1 MALYGDF
8 MNNREK
14 TRQILMQL
22 PELCFD
28 FISSVSQRTS
38 ELTRLN
44 YVHDLKLFFSFLHE
58 YISGFEKDPKD
69 YTIHELKL
77 VSPRN
82 IDMFL
87 DHISSYNANIDD
99 KLVERTNQN
108 SGKKR
113 KITTI
118 RAFYRFLYKRQLIDR
133 DVTALV
139 DVPKIKEKAIITL
152 ELHEIQRLFEIIS
165 TGNNLPG
172 NGKAWNEKTRTRD
185 LAIFALLLGTGIRIS
200 ECVGLNLEDIDFKTG
215 MFKVT
220 RKGGNEAILYFS
232 KEVASYLLDYLED
245 RKDAIPN
252 EGHKKALFLSSQNN
266 RISVRAVQHFV
277 ANYKKA
283 SGIVKKISPH
293 KFRSTYGTR
302 LYQSTQDIYLVADV
316 LGHKDVNTTTK
327 HYAKMSDKL
336 RRSAAEKV
344 SLTEDSDN

>member
-1 MALYGDF
+1 

-14 TRQILMQL
+14 MREILIQL
-22 PELCFD
+22 PELCYD

-44 YVHDLKLFFSFLHE
+44 YVHDLKLFFNFLHE
-58 YISGFEKDPKD
+58 FIPGFEKSPKD
-69 YTIHELKL
+69 YTVSELKL
-77 VSPRN
+77 VKPRN

-87 DHISSYNANIDD
+87 EHVSSYSVKIDD
-99 KLVERTNQN
+99 KTLERTNHN
-108 SGKKR
+108 AGKKR

-118 RAFYRFLYKRQLIDR
+118 RAFYRFLYKRQLIDS

-152 ELHEIQRLFEIIS
+152 EPEEIQRLLATVEN
-165 TGNNLPG
+165 GNNLVG
-172 NGKAWNEKTRTRD
+172 NGKAWNEKTRKRD

-200 ECVGLNLEDIDFKTG
+200 ECVGLNIEDIDFDTG

-232 KEVASYLLDYLED
+232 QEVGTYLLAYLKE
-245 RKDAIPN
+245 RKELSPN
-252 EGHKKALFLSSQNN
+252 EGHEKALFLSSQLN

-283 SGIVKKISPH
+283 AGIVKKISPH

-327 HYAKMSDKL
+327 HYAKMSDEL
-336 RRSAAEKV
+336 RKKAADKV
-344 SLTEDSDN
+344 SLSNIDDDNADD

>member
-1 MALYGDF
+1 
-8 MNNREK
+8 MNNSQK
-14 TRQILMQL
+14 TREMLMQL
-22 PELCFD
+22 PELCYD

-44 YVHDLKLFFSFLHE
+44 YVHDLKLFFTFLHE
-58 YISGFEKDPKD
+58 YISGFENKPKD
-69 YTIHELKL
+69 YTIDELKL

-87 DHISSYNANIDD
+87 DYISSYNVNINE
-99 KLVERTNQN
+99 KLIERSNQN
-108 SGKKR
+108 AGKKR

-118 RAFYRFLYKRQLIDR
+118 RAFYRFLYKRQLISS

-139 DVPKIKEKAIITL
+139 DVPKIKEKVIITL
-152 ELHEIQRLFEIIS
+152 ENEEVQRLFQTVS
-165 TGNNLPG
+165 NGTNLSG

-200 ECVGLNLEDIDFKTG
+200 ECVGLNLDDIDFKTG
-215 MFKVT
+215 MFKIT

-232 KEVASYLLDYLED
+232 QEVASYLLDYLED
-245 RKDAIPN
+245 RKDVKPN
-252 EGHKKALFLSSQNN
+252 DGHEKALFLSSQNN
-266 RISVRAVQHFV
+266 RISVRAVQHFL

-293 KFRSTYGTR
+293 KFRSTFGTR

-327 HYAKMSDKL
+327 HYAKMSDEL
-336 RRSAAEKV
+336 RKNAANKV
-344 SLTEDSDN
+344 SLNEKPED

>member
-1 MALYGDF
+1 

-14 TRQILMQL
+14 TREILMQL
-22 PELCFD
+22 PELCYD

-58 YISGFEKDPKD
+58 YIPGFEKEPKD
-69 YTIHELKL
+69 YDVRELKL
-77 VSPRN
+77 VTPRN

-87 DHISSYNANIDD
+87 EHVSSYNVKIDD
-99 KLVERTNQN
+99 KQIERTNQN
-108 SGKKR
+108 AGKKR

-118 RAFYRFLYKRQLIDR
+118 RALYRFLYKRQLIES

-139 DVPKIKEKAIITL
+139 DVPKIKDKAIITL
-152 ELHEIQRLFEIIS
+152 ETDEIRRLLNAVE
-165 TGNNLPG
+165 TGHNLPG
-172 NGKAWNEKTRTRD
+172 NGKAWNEKTRKRD

-200 ECVGLNLEDIDFKTG
+200 ECVGLNIDDIDFDTG

-232 KEVASYLLDYLED
+232 QEVAAYLLGYLKE
-245 RKDAIPN
+245 RKETATN
-252 EGHKKALFLSSQNN
+252 EGHEKALFLSSQNN

-277 ANYKKA
+277 SNYKQA
-283 SGIVKKISPH
+283 AGIVKKISPH

-327 HYAKMSDKL
+327 HYAKMSDEL
-336 RRSAAEKV
+336 RRKAADKV
-344 SLTEDSDN
+344 SLTTDKND

>member
-1 MALYGDF
+1 

-14 TRQILMQL
+14 TREILMQL
-22 PELCFD
+22 PELCYD
-28 FISSVSQRTS
+28 FISSVAQRTS

-58 YISGFEKDPKD
+58 FIQGFEKDPKD

-77 VSPRN
+77 VTPRN

-87 DHISSYNANIDD
+87 DHISSYNVIIDD
-99 KLVERTNQN
+99 KQIERTNQN
-108 SGKKR
+108 AGKKR

-118 RAFYRFLYKRQLIDR
+118 RAFYRFLYKRQLIES

-152 ELHEIQRLFEIIS
+152 EPEEITRLLDTVRNGS
-165 TGNNLPG
+165 NLPG
-172 NGKAWNEKTRTRD
+172 NGKAWNEKTKSRD

-200 ECVGLNLEDIDFKTG
+200 ECVGLNLGDVDFKTG

-232 KEVASYLLDYLED
+232 HEIAEYLLDYLQD
-245 RKDAIPN
+245 RKDVKPN
-252 EGHKKALFLSSQNN
+252 PGHEKALFLSSQNN

-283 SGIVKKISPH
+283 AGIVKKISPH

-302 LYQSTQDIYLVADV
+302 LYQNTGDIYLVADV

-327 HYAKMSDKL
+327 HYAKMSDEL
-336 RRSAAEKV
+336 RKSAAEKV
-344 SLTEDSDN
+344 HLTDDVKDLE

>member
-1 MALYGDF
+1 

-14 TRQILMQL
+14 TRKILMQL
-22 PELCFD
+22 PELCYD

-58 YISGFEKDPKD
+58 YIPGFEKSPKD
-69 YTIHELKL
+69 YTVSELKL

-87 DHISSYNANIDD
+87 DHVSSYNVKIDD
-99 KLVERTNQN
+99 KQIERTNQN
-108 SGKKR
+108 AGKKR

-118 RAFYRFLYKRQLIDR
+118 RAFYRFLYKRQLIES

-152 ELHEIQRLFEIIS
+152 EPDEIRRLLD
-165 TGNNLPG
+165 TVKNGTNLPG
-172 NGKAWNEKTRTRD
+172 NGKAWNAKTRSRD

-200 ECVGLNLEDIDFKTG
+200 ECVGLNLEDLDFKSG
-215 MFKVT
+215 MFKVV

-232 KEVASYLLDYLED
+232 HEIAEYILDYLQD
-245 RKDAIPN
+245 RKDVKPN
-252 EGHKKALFLSSQNN
+252 PGHEKALFLSSQNN

-283 SGIVKKISPH
+283 AGIVKKISPH

-327 HYAKMSDKL
+327 HYAKMSDEL
-336 RRSAAEKV
+336 RKKAADKV
-344 SLTEDSDN
+344 HLTEDEND

>member
-1 MALYGDF
+1 MT
-8 MNNREK
+8 NRDKQRE
-14 TRQILMQL
+14 ILMQL

-44 YVHDLKLFFSFLHE
+44 YVHDLKLFFNFLNE
-58 YISGFEKDPKD
+58 YIPGFDKKPVD
-69 YTIHELKL
+69 YTIDDLKR
-77 VSPRN
+77 VKPRD

-87 DHISSYNANIDD
+87 EHISSYSVKIDD
-99 KLVERTNQN
+99 KTIERSNQN
-108 SGKKR
+108 AGKKR

-118 RAFYRFLYKRQLIDR
+118 RAFYRFLYKRQLIER

-139 DVPKIKEKAIITL
+139 DVPKIKDKAITTL
-152 ELHEIQRLFEIIS
+152 DSDEIKRLFDTVKNGS
-165 TGNNLPG
+165 NLAG
-172 NGKAWNEKTRTRD
+172 NGKSWNEKTRSRD

-200 ECVGLNLEDIDFKTG
+200 ECVGLNLEDVDFKTG
-215 MFKVT
+215 MFKIT

-232 KEVASYLLDYLED
+232 HEISEYLLDYLQD
-245 RKDAIPN
+245 RKDVKPN
-252 EGHKKALFLSSQNN
+252 PGHEKAFFLSSQNN

-283 SGIVKKISPH
+283 AGIVKKISPH

-302 LYQSTQDIYLVADV
+302 LYQNTQDIYLVADV

-327 HYAKMSDKL
+327 HYAKMSDEL
-336 RRSAAEKV
+336 RKKAANKV
-344 SLTEDSDN
+344 PLTDD

>member
-1 MALYGDF
+1 

-14 TRQILMQL
+14 TREILMQL
-22 PELCFD
+22 PELCYD

-44 YVHDLKLFFSFLHE
+44 YVHDLKLFFGFLHE
-58 YISGFEKDPKD
+58 FIPGFEAQPKD
-69 YTIHELKL
+69 YTISELKL
-77 VSPRN
+77 VTPRN

-87 DHISSYNANIDD
+87 DHISSYDTKIDE

-108 SGKKR
+108 AGKKR

-118 RAFYRFLYKRQLIDR
+118 RAFYRFLYKRQLIDS

-152 ELHEIQRLFEIIS
+152 ESDEIRRLFDTVANGS
-165 TGNNLPG
+165 NLEG

-185 LAIFALLLGTGIRIS
+185 LAILALLLGTGIRIS
-200 ECVGLNLEDIDFKTG
+200 ECVGLNIEDVDFDTG

-232 KEVASYLLDYLED
+232 NEIAAYLLEYLKE
-245 RKDAIPN
+245 RKESKPN
-252 EGHKKALFLSSQNN
+252 EGHEKAFFLSSQNN
-266 RISVRAVQHFV
+266 RISARAVQHFV

-283 SGIVKKISPH
+283 AGIIKKISPH

-302 LYQSTQDIYLVADV
+302 LYQNTQDIYLVADV

-327 HYAKMSDKL
+327 HYAKMSDDL
-336 RRSAAEKV
+336 RRKAADKV
-344 SLTEDSDN
+344 HLTEDDSV